1 MYYLYILDTKMDTK
15 KYKTILTKDGYLLNK
30 KKFKTKELDTV
41 KNDLTVQPQLS
52 YSVGVK
58 NKLEKFEV
66 YKENDEFLSI
76 PKYYGISKFGKPDL
90 NEEIIGESINYTFGG
105 ELRPLQKDIVN
116 SVMDHINK
124 YDGGGIC
131 VGCGS
136 GKTVMAINISCK
148 LKVKTLI
155 IVHKTFLLNQWKERF
170 EQFTNAKVGIIQQN
184 KIDTDGKDVVIGML
198 QSIAKEKYD
207 LDIFR
212 DFGLV
217 VFDEAHH
224 APSKFFSKALPI
236 ISCKKTLFL
245 TATPKRSDK
254 LEKVLYW
261 YFGDIIYKA
270 PPNQNQNVLA
280 KIYKYDIKHEKFRET
295 YIRFTHEVNRA
306 QTISRISKISKRNKF
321 IVDLIKDILDE
332 DGRKVLVLSDRIEHL
347 TKLKEK
353 LDKKGINN
361 DFYIGGMK
369 QAKLDIAA
377 EATVIL
383 ASYGMASEALDI
395 PTLNTLI
402 MATPRRN
409 IEQSVG
415 RILRTKNHEVQP
427 LIVDIV
433 DQLKSF
439 NNQGMARR
447 KFYKKLKYSIK
458 LIDVEENEILAEEDI
473 SDNINACT
481 TGAQAPIVDDDA
493 SVDFLD

>member
-1 MYYLYILDTKMDTK
+1 MDSK

-30 KKFKTKELDTV
+30 EKFTKKELDAIR
-41 KNDLTVQPQLS
+41 NELTVQPQLS
-52 YSVGVK
+52 YSIGIK
-58 NKLEKFEV
+58 NKLEKFNV
-66 YKENDEFLSI
+66 YKENEQYLSI
-76 PKYYGISKFGKPDL
+76 PKFYGISRIGKPEL
-90 NEEIIGESINYTFGG
+90 NDEITGTNINFNFSGK
-105 ELRPLQKDIVN
+105 LRPLQQDIVKQVLEHMKKN
-116 SVMDHINK
+116 
-124 YDGGGIC
+124 DGGGIC

-136 GKTVMAINISCK
+136 GKTVMGINISNT
-148 LKVKTLI
+148 LKVKTLV

-170 EQFTNAKVGIIQQN
+170 EQFTDAKVGTIQQN

-217 VFDEAHH
+217 IFDEAHH
-224 APSKFFSKALPI
+224 APSKFFSRALPL

-245 TATPKRSDK
+245 TATPKRADK

-270 PPNQNQNVLA
+270 PPNQNQNVLV
-280 KIYKYDIKHEKFRET
+280 KIFKYNITHEKFRES
-295 YIRFTHEVNRA
+295 YIRFTKEVNKA
-306 QTISRISKISKRNKF
+306 GTISRLSKISKRNKF
-321 IVDLIKDILDE
+321 IVDQVSEVLLE
-332 DGRKVLVLSDRIEHL
+332 EGRKILVLSDRIEHL

-353 LDKKGINN
+353 LDKKEINC

-369 QAKLDIAA
+369 QKKLDEAA
-377 EATVIL
+377 NATVIL

-402 MATPRRN
+402 MVTPRRN

-427 LIVDIV
+427 LIIDIV
-433 DQLKSF
+433 DQLNSF
-439 NNQGMARR
+439 NNQGLARR
-447 KFYKKLKYSIK
+447 KFYKKLQYNIR
-458 LIDVEENEILAEEDI
+458 LIDVEENEIIGDEDI
-473 SDNINACT
+473 SENIGTA
-481 TGAQAPIVDDDA
+481 AADYVEEVAEDFESIDFVD
-493 SVDFLD
+493 